1 MWRVDHWLEARIM
14 PKSTWYN
21 ALQALFLA
29 IRNRVRKLYMKT
41 GLRFALLGTVLTAA
55 AVTLIPSNEGS
66 YEPRVKEEAS
76 AAGAASYLHSLRAN
90 QVTGKINQEDIQSA
104 IESVKNM
111 PESSLGLTWVERG
124 PDNRGGRTRGLAI
137 NPTNPSEMYAG
148 GVSGGLYFSNNG
160 GLSWTEVNPEQEN
173 LAVMT
178 IAYSKDGD
186 VYYGT
191 GEGLYNTWTTGY
203 GASTSSGFPGAGV
216 FKKGANETSFTQL
229 SATTGF
235 PSIGAIV
242 TDPNDNNKVFMATS
256 SGIRRTTDGGA
267 TWTNP
272 VSGTIGSNG
281 TCWDMHMDAGGNL
294 WGTLGGRTMKS
305 TDGGANWT
313 EVSKSNAGATDLP
326 RSGGRIMFASARND
340 ADYVYA
346 VHITSGNALSGV
358 YRTED
363 GGATWTKIGQK
374 STYFDPFC
382 SSQCQGEYDLAV
394 AVDPANKNRIIV
406 GGVTVWEWEQGQGWN
421 QVNGF
426 GPYNIHSDQHD
437 VVWHPTDDQKVY
449 IVNDGGI
456 FFSRDAGDTWT
467 TLNKNYATTQFYN
480 IGISAD
486 RYVVGGTQDNGSFV
500 MDGSGNTPNTGRS
513 LGPVDNFSGDGGY
526 SAISWLVPKIYFTE
540 YQGGRIGRSENDGQT
555 FSSFWDSRS
564 SNGVGTWMTPFYLY
578 ENSADAL
585 STDSVL
591 FKVRPAIR
599 SLGFAA
605 AGQDSFSSTIKPLQE
620 SAIMDAG
627 SFQITSGTLSV
638 TSDAAGNLSGD
649 GTGTFDATTGDF
661 TVEFN
666 AVPAVEIVATVNV
679 SYPAGAEVTLGSNTN
694 GLPYKYTLNNA
705 LSMGDSVMV
714 QDPVSSMFVVGFS
727 GSVWMTR
734 QALDFS
740 KTPTWYK
747 LANIVGSTQ
756 ALEVSADGNYVWVGT
771 ESGRIYRISGLN
783 QARSYATADL
793 DSGAT
798 AVQVD
803 LVETLSGRN
812 VTSIAV
818 DPNDNDRVL
827 VTLGNYGNSNYVYY
841 SANATDAS
849 PNFIV
854 KDGNLGNFPVYAA
867 TFDKADASNAII
879 GTEYGVFSTDNINAA
894 LPNWGADNSGLARV
908 PVFTLKQYRTNK
920 SSTADNTVM
929 EGDIFAG
936 TFGRGTFSTGS
947 LMTTRS
953 IGVIENDLEVSAKS
967 ELKLF
972 PNPAQELTTLE
983 VDLSAGSYEVEV
995 VDLNGR
1001 IVLNKSVEAR
1011 ENGIQSIKLN
1021 VSGLTNGMYIV
1032 GVQGVSDSYTR
1043 LMVAH

>member
-849 PNFIV
+849 PNSIV

-1011 ENGIQSIKLN
+1011 ENGVQSIKLN